1 MDTPYPSALPP
12 YEAICRWADQQVVS
26 EMRELEAWDSS
37 PFWFFDGS
45 EHDRKK
51 GRYRCLREQLER
63 WLVDRLL
70 QGDFLSWGYEEEA
83 PLDGIKAIPKELWRI
98 LEPQFRDE
106 AARAGARRIIG
117 MVVAPREGPQLAD
130 QVRLVINVATGEISL
145 DGKQA
150 RLPNRTLALLIILAK
165 AVHDGRG
172 PMLSWEI
179 REQMP
184 NSKSDNVVGQAVFA
198 LRQRLA
204 QEFGKHYAELVQSH
218 ATRGYFLALR
228 PEEIQINP

>member
-12 YEAICRWADQQVVS
+12 YEAICKWADQQLVA
-26 EMRELEAWDSS
+26 EMRELEDWDAS
-37 PFWFFDGS
+37 PFWFFDNS

-51 GRYRCLREQLER
+51 GRYRSLREQFER

-70 QGDFLSWGYEEEA
+70 QGDFLSWGYDEDA
-83 PLDGIKAIPKELWRI
+83 PLEGIKAIPKELWRI

-117 MVVAPREGPQLAD
+117 IVVAPREGCSVAD
-130 QVRLVINVATGEISL
+130 QVRLVINIGTGEISL
-145 DGKQA
+145 DGKRA
-150 RLPNRTLALLIILAK
+150 RLANRTHALLIVLAN
-165 AVHDGRG
+165 AVHDGRV

-204 QEFGKHYAELVQSH
+204 QEFGKHYAELVQLYS
-218 ATRGYFLALR
+218 TRGYFLALR
-228 PEEIQINP
+228 PKEIQINR